1 MKSRRR
7 NLEGK
12 RLFEQHH
19 CAEGT
24 SAQQPE
30 PIGNPSAPL
39 SLVPHWSEIPT
50 PSVVAQTSG
59 RLKGKYIPI
68 DISAYR
74 QNRGFSLFVPT
85 PPQSASTKLPTQPL
99 CAVQGDQAGFLPPVT
114 CDFPESINEGASSP
128 STSEN
133 LEFPDTLSIHRFSI
147 TSQTSHPYLDNLPHN
162 ILG

>member
-1 MKSRRR
+1 MKSRRP

-30 PIGNPSAPL
+30 PIRNPSAPL
-39 SLVPHWSEIPT
+39 SLVTHWSKIST

-68 DISAYR
+68 DISAYQQTR
-74 QNRGFSLFVPT
+74 RFSPFAPT
-85 PPQSASTKLPTQPL
+85 PPQSASTKLPTRPL
-99 CAVQGDQAGFLPPVT
+99 RA
-114 CDFPESINEGASSP
+114 
-128 STSEN
+128 
-133 LEFPDTLSIHRFSI
+133 
-147 TSQTSHPYLDNLPHN
+147 
-162 ILG
+162 